1 VLGAF
6 PNAIETRGHSFGALF
21 SLVFNRGPGM
31 SDNQPGDRKEM
42 REIRDLMRDQ
52 QFGAVPDRIRAMK
65 RIWVDKNLPG
75 LLSRRETEAQL
86 FERGLELIER
96 TRVAIASGPHHEAVG
111 IDAKFESVADPNML
125 DGDGQ
130 FYEEM
135 PVDSSQQP
143 GVLEAHEPWDS
154 VIWPNS
160 DANTPDYRH
169 IVDKSL
175 KGTTF
180 NFGADEFELLIRA
193 NAFEPLRQYGRV
205 IFGLRGAILVASPED
220 PKPQTRQL
228 DRKTPTLRDA
238 RPNHKDLLCV
248 IGVYDLSTGRL
259 AGFASS
265 TVPNRRA
272 VNSYYS
278 GQGSG
283 NMMPCGCYRLEVG
296 WHLMSKPDRKI
307 PGCLIENG
315 RQKAVLRSP
324 KNPWYD
330 VESIWEDS
338 KLHGDNLHPAKSE
351 VSAKFSSWGCLVVRG
366 NYAVGNDGDRANGE
380 HTGEWALFHQAL
392 GLAQHGTGDHRKEFD
407 VVLLTGLEAA
417 IASDLTKRKAEHD
430 ATEVQKLLGRLRQG
444 SRGER
449 VARLQ
454 RTLGM
459 PASGVFDH
467 TLTKTFTDWQ
477 LTKFGKADGIYS
489 PSMDA
494 ELGFNVF
501 APMPARA
508 PNASLSE
515 RAHLEGLNGP
525 QLQRED
531 WLKGLYYE
539 IGLESQLAEGRA
551 AADDR
556 RFESAHLEMSL
567 ADLSAMGRRI
577 AERIER
583 AAQNLICGD
592 AADSVVDRNLIRQ
605 KIDEAASRGA
615 SELQR
620 YLSSILTSYLVVP
633 PTIADKVARLI
644 FDHILTPAGQMLG
657 GLVTTQAHGIYKSLC
672 DGWATTVGTI
682 AIPSPL
688 SVRPAPTIEPQP
700 PGDGSVSVNLI
711 GQLAQ
716 AASGDTPDVAGVRHY
731 LHTMRQQI
739 DKGVLKLNGADAA
752 QLVSVLCDS
761 GVIEQLAGAVGA
773 DPYYL
778 MRQIEA
784 RLKEQ
789 PIDEKALRGL
799 LCELHDVL
807 GDARLKVQANP
818 VQQTLKALR
827 SAKLFDEMSQLAD
840 RLLTRDLKM
849 LGQVAT
855 FYAQGLI
862 DSGRIV
868 AGIEMLHAALDH
880 GNLTSDMKA
889 EANGLLGR
897 AHKQVYVNHM
907 RTQSD
912 AAALREVYADQL
924 FRSIASYSS
933 CYDTTRPGD
942 NYYQGVNYIALLK
955 RAERDRMPIKDAAKA
970 DDLARRSAG
979 AESSTSERSL
989 VVGDTWRSPS
999 CNWTVGKGCRV
1010 HGALLPPP
1018 RDRRLRV
1025 NGTVRQ
1031 LQEVRQL
1038 RASADGAGAILTGL
1052 KSALAQ
1058 KENGFISLDA
1068 GERRNLAKADKAE
1081 FQQYFETSI
1090 EGGKYVNFGV
1100 LKSIVRCGSAV
1111 AAVQVPHGKIGSTV
1125 GTGFL
1130 VSVNDLSP
1138 HLARDASYL
1147 LTNAHVLWDPNTG
1160 LGSEGH
1166 ALAPDVA
1173 QIVFENDLIV
1183 GKREVYACKRVVWQ
1197 SPSGMHDATLIEL
1210 DRVVKDVTPL
1220 ELAPSDRKL
1229 RIAGEQSS
1237 GTPLA
1242 IIGHPKGGNLALSVL
1257 GSLDELQGTL
1267 IDEGPKGNS
1276 DDPVFLHYRT
1286 PTEPGNSGSPVLEAE
1301 LWQVVGLHHAGFD
1314 ESEGRSKLG
1323 GKAGRDRANEGI
1335 HINSI
1340 RVAIN
1345 AALSPEKRKRGK
1357 WF

>member
-1 VLGAF
+1 
-6 PNAIETRGHSFGALF
+6 
-21 SLVFNRGPGM
+21 
-31 SDNQPGDRKEM
+31 
-42 REIRDLMRDQ
+42 
-52 QFGAVPDRIRAMK
+52 MK
-65 RIWVDKNLPG
+65 RIWVDRNFPG
-75 LLSRRETEAQL
+75 LLRRREAEALL
-86 FERGLELIER
+86 FERGLELIGR
-96 TRVAIASGPHHEAVG
+96 TLVAVASAPHLEAIG
-111 IDAKFESVADPNML
+111 TDAIESVANFAML

-130 FYEEM
+130 FYEET
-135 PVDSSQQP
+135 PVDSAQQP
-143 GVLEAHEPWDS
+143 GVLEAHEPWDG
-154 VIWPNS
+154 VVWPNS
-160 DANTPDYRH
+160 DADAPDYRH
-169 IVDKSL
+169 VVDKSL
-175 KGTTF
+175 KGATF
-180 NFGADEFELLIRA
+180 NFGAEELELLIRA

-205 IFGLRGAILVASPED
+205 IFGLRGAVLVASPED
-220 PKPQTRQL
+220 PTPQTKQL
-228 DRKTPTLRDA
+228 DRNMLTLRDA
-238 RPNHKDLLCV
+238 RPNHKDLVCV

-259 AGFASS
+259 SGFASS
-265 TVPNRRA
+265 TVPNRKS

-330 VESIWEDS
+330 VEAIWEDN

-351 VSAKFSSWGCLVVRG
+351 VSAKFSSWGCLVVSG
-366 NYAVGNDGDRANGE
+366 NYAVGNDANRANGE
-380 HTGEWALFHQAL
+380 HTGEWALFRQAL
-392 GLAQHGTGDHRKEFD
+392 GLAQHGTGDHGKEFD
-407 VVLLTGLEAA
+407 VVVLTGLEAA
-417 IASDLTKRKAEHD
+417 VASDLTKRKAEHD
-430 ATEVQKLLGRLRQG
+430 ATEVEKHLGRLRQG

-449 VARLQ
+449 VERLQ
-454 RTLGM
+454 RALGT
-459 PASGVFDH
+459 PASGIFDH
-467 TLTKTFTDWQ
+467 RLTKMFADWQ
-477 LTKFGKADGIYS
+477 KAKLGWADGIYS

-501 APMPARA
+501 APLPERS
-508 PNASLSE
+508 PNPPLLE
-515 RAHLEGLNGP
+515 RACFEGLNGP
-525 QLQRED
+525 QLEREF
-531 WLKGLYYE
+531 WLEGLYYE
-539 IGLESQLAEGRA
+539 IGIESQLSGGLASV
-551 AADDR
+551 DDK

-577 AERIER
+577 AERIQR

-592 AADSVVDRNLIRQ
+592 AAEGMVDRNFIRR
-605 KIDEAASRGA
+605 KIDEAASRGGG
-615 SELQR
+615 ELRR
-620 YLSSILTSYLVVP
+620 YLSSVLTAYLVVP
-633 PTIADKVARLI
+633 PTIADKVATLL
-644 FDHILTPAGQMLG
+644 FDGVLVPAGQTVG
-657 GLVTTQAHGIYKSLC
+657 CLVTTQAHGIYESLC
-672 DGWATTVGTI
+672 KGWATNVGTI
-682 AIPSPL
+682 ATPDPPSGQPR
-688 SVRPAPTIEPQP
+688 STIVPEPTR
-700 PGDGSVSVNLI
+700 DTSGSIGLL

-716 AASGDTPDVAGVRHY
+716 AASGDAPDVPGVRHY
-731 LHTMRQQI
+731 LHEMRRQI

-752 QLVSVLCDS
+752 RLVSVLCDS
-761 GVIEQLAGAVGA
+761 RVIEQLAGAVGC
-773 DPYYL
+773 DPYHL

-784 RLKEQ
+784 RSKER
-789 PIDEKALRGL
+789 PVDKKALSGL
-799 LCELHDVL
+799 LIELHGVL
-807 GDARLKVQANP
+807 GDARLKVQADP
-818 VQQTLKALR
+818 VLRTLQALR

-840 RLLTRDLKM
+840 RLLTRDPNM

-855 FYAQGLI
+855 SYAQGLI

-889 EANGLLGR
+889 EANGILGR
-897 AHKQVYVNHM
+897 AHKQVYINHI

-924 FRSIASYSS
+924 NRSIASYSS
-933 CYDTTRPGD
+933 SYDAARPGD

-955 RAERDRMPIKDAAKA
+955 RAARDRMPIKDTADA
-970 DDLARRSAG
+970 DDLARRMIAALEPKATEAQDPWLLATLG
-979 AESSTSERSL
+979 EAHLALGQLEKAAEYMGLYSRHPAIDAFSL
-989 VVGDTWRSPS
+989 
-999 CNWTVGKGCRV
+999 
-1010 HGALLPPP
+1010 
-1018 RDRRLRV
+1018 

-1031 LQEVRQL
+1031 LQEVWQL
-1038 RASADGAGAILTGL
+1038 KASADGAGAIVTGL

-1068 GERRNLAKADKAE
+1068 NERRNLAKADRAE

-1090 EGGKYVNFGV
+1090 AGGNYVNFGV

-1111 AAVQVPHGKIGSTV
+1111 AAVQRPHGQIGSTV

-1130 VSVNDLSP
+1130 VGVVYLSP

-1147 LTNAHVLWDPNTG
+1147 LTNAHVLWDPSKG
-1160 LGSEGH
+1160 QGSERH

-1173 QIVFENDLIV
+1173 QIVFENDLID
-1183 GKREVYACKRVVWQ
+1183 GKREIYACKRVVWQ

-1210 DRVVKDVTPL
+1210 DRFVHNVMPL
-1220 ELAPSDRKL
+1220 ELAPPERKL
-1229 RIAGEQSS
+1229 RVADERSS

-1242 IIGHPKGGNLALSVL
+1242 IIGHPRGGNLALSVL
-1257 GSLDELQGTL
+1257 GSLDEMQGTL

-1286 PTEPGNSGSPVLEAE
+1286 PTQPGNSGSPVLEAE
-1301 LWQVVGLHHAGFD
+1301 RWQVVGLHHAGFD
-1314 ESEGRSKLG
+1314 ESEGRAKLG

-1340 RVAIN
+1340 RGAIN
-1345 AALSPEKRKRGK
+1345 AALSPEKRKRRK